1 MQADHDKALQSVFEK
16 FAATELT
23 INKPKC
29 EFSKHSHI
37 LRQRNLTWSEE
48 STSNSE
54 YQSAHVDKW
63 CPKFPGNG
71 DVLRKV
77 YSEFQWSVATTTG
90 AHKERCPVQVDCWTQ
105 SSFCSPFGLSAI
117 LFQKCPG
124 QDDRKV
130 VAYASRSLSDVESRY
145 SQTEKEALGQFKDED
160 ISTCTQIVNL
170 FNWSSTMRG
179 RNLQHVSSDG
189 TYDYKVTISLLYT
202 PKEAKILQIFCPCI
216 QV

>member
-105 SSFCSPFGLSAI
+105 SSFCVTI
-117 LFQKCPG
+117 W
-124 QDDRKV
+124 
-130 VAYASRSLSDVESRY
+130 SLSNTLSEVSWTRWQES
-145 SQTEKEALGQFKDED
+145 SSLCKQ
-160 ISTCTQIVNL
+160 ISFWCWEPVLTNRKRSVGAI
-170 FNWSSTMRG
+170 
-179 RNLQHVSSDG
+179 
-189 TYDYKVTISLLYT
+189 
-202 PKEAKILQIFCPCI
+202 
-216 QV
+216 